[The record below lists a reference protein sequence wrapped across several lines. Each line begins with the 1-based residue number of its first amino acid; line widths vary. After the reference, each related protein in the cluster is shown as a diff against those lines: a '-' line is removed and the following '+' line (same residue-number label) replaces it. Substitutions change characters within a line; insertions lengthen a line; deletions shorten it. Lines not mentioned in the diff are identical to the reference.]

1 MVQSRKKGFTLIELI
16 IGITILALLAV
27 GLLAALDP
35 AEQFA
40 KARDTSTR
48 NTLLEIY
55 GALQRYEAAQENYPT
70 AVSELVAGTGTY
82 ASNGTAV
89 GSGASNMAQA
99 VTDLIAS
106 GELKQNFKS
115 AAGTALDRI
124 YIYKDAT
131 YQKLMVCY
139 KPTARSFKI
148 AAGLFQNAANA
159 SVLGVTAPNVTAAN
173 ETCAANA
180 ANPVI
185 AAGADPTQCDL
196 ASTIPGDREC
206 CVYCAQ

>member
-1 MVQSRKKGFTLIELI
+1 MVQTRKKGFTLIELI

-35 AEQFA
+35 AEQFN

-55 GALQRYEAAQENYPT
+55 GALQRYEAAQENYPL
-70 AVSELVAGTGTY
+70 AVSQLTTGTGTF
-82 ASNGTAV
+82 ASSAVVVNGT
-89 GSGASNMAQA
+89 SMSQA
-99 VTDLIAS
+99 ITDLVNS

-115 AAGTALDRI
+115 AAGTALDKI
-124 YIYKDAT
+124 FIYKDAT
-131 YQKLMVCY
+131 YQKLMVCF

-148 AAGLFQNAANA
+148 AAGLFQNDSNLP
-159 SVLGVTAPNVTAAN
+159 VLGATAPNVTAAS
-173 ETCAANA
+173 ETCVAGAGGV
-180 ANPVI
+180 P
-185 AAGADPTQCDL
+185 AAGGAATQCDL
-196 ASTIPGDREC
+196 ADTIPGNREC

>member
-1 MVQSRKKGFTLIELI
+1 MVQTRKKGFTLIELI

-35 AEQFA
+35 AEQFN

-55 GALQRYEAAQENYPT
+55 GALQRYEAAQENYPL
-70 AVSELVAGTGTY
+70 AVSQLTTGTGTF
-82 ASNGTAV
+82 ASSAVVVNGT
-89 GSGASNMAQA
+89 SMSQA
-99 VTDLIAS
+99 ITDLVNS

-115 AAGTALDRI
+115 AAGTALDKI
-124 YIYKDAT
+124 FIYKDAT
-131 YQKLMVCY
+131 YQKLMVCF

-148 AAGLFQNAANA
+148 AAGLFQNAGN
-159 SVLGVTAPNVTAAN
+159 SPVLGATAPNVTAAS
-173 ETCAANA
+173 EACVAG
-180 ANPVI
+180 PGGVP
-185 AAGADPTQCDL
+185 AAGAAATQCDL
-196 ASTIPGDREC
+196 SATVPGDREC